1 MLVKSLTKR
10 MITGKFKADTKEFDL
25 PEGFML
31 DIEETSNSVYR
42 INLIDSAGRS
52 VGNHGSN
59 LDSMIEQ
66 ALEDLIKISR

>member
-1 MLVKSLTKR
+1 
-10 MITGKFKADTKEFDL
+10 MITGKFKADRKEFDL

-52 VGNHGSN
+52 VGNHGSD

-66 ALEDLIKISR
+66 ALEDLIKISK